1 MIHDRNL
8 TSVTAGMGSFMKQM
22 LTAKQSIWEQVTG
35 MIYDN
40 ISELIGRTPL
50 VRLHMDNPEIK
61 AELLAKVEFFN
72 PGGSIKDR
80 VGAYM
85 LLDAE
90 KNGKIEPGATIIEP
104 TSGNTGV
111 GLALMAAVKHYNMIL
126 TMPENMSQE
135 RQSLLKAYGAKIVL
149 TPAADGMAGAI
160 AKAKELL
167 EEIPGSYMCGQ
178 FDNPANPMAH
188 YLTTA
193 QEIYNDTEG
202 NVDIVVS
209 AIGTGGTIT
218 GIARGLKEYNQQIQ
232 VIGVEPLQSAVLN
245 GHPKGPHKIQGI
257 GAGFVPSILDLSLID
272 EVLMIDGDEAMAE
285 SRMLAKTQGILVGIS
300 SGAAVLA
307 AEKIASRPE
316 NAGKRIVVILPD
328 TGERY
333 LSTELFQETK

>member
-1 MIHDRNL
+1 
-8 TSVTAGMGSFMKQM
+8 
-22 LTAKQSIWEQVTG
+22 

-40 ISELIGRTPL
+40 IGQLIGRTPL
-50 VRLHMDNPEIK
+50 VRLHLSNPEIK
-61 AELLAKVEFFN
+61 AEILAKVEFFN
-72 PGGSIKDR
+72 PGGSVKDR

-85 LLDAE
+85 LQDAE
-90 KNGKIEPGATIIEP
+90 EKGKIKPGATIIEP

-111 GLALMAAVKHYNMIL
+111 GLALMAAVKGYKMIL

-135 RQSLLKAYGAKIVL
+135 RRSLLKAYGAQIVL

-167 EEIPGSYMCGQ
+167 QEIPGSYMCGQ
-178 FDNPANPMAH
+178 FDNPANPQAH

-193 QEIYNDTEG
+193 QEIYADTEG
-202 NVDIVVS
+202 KVDIIVS

-218 GIARGLKEYNQQIQ
+218 GIARGLKEYNKDIQ
-232 VIGVEPLQSAVLN
+232 VIGVEPLQSAVIN

-257 GAGFVPSILDLSLID
+257 GAGFIPSILDLSLID
-272 EVLMIDGDEAMAE
+272 EVLMIDGNAAMAE

-300 SGAAVLA
+300 SGAAALA
-307 AEKIASRPE
+307 AQQIASRPE

-333 LSTELFQETK
+333 LSNELFRETN

>member
-1 MIHDRNL
+1 
-8 TSVTAGMGSFMKQM
+8 
-22 LTAKQSIWEQVTG
+22 

-40 ISELIGRTPL
+40 IGQLIGRTPL
-50 VRLHMDNPEIK
+50 VRLNLNNPEIK
-61 AELLAKVEFFN
+61 AELLAKVESFN

-90 KNGKIEPGATIIEP
+90 ENGKIAPGATIIEP

-111 GLALMAAVKHYNMIL
+111 GLALMAAVKGYKMIL
-126 TMPENMSQE
+126 TMPENMSAE
-135 RQSLLKAYGAKIVL
+135 RQSLLRAYGADIVL

-160 AKAKELL
+160 AKAEELL
-167 EEIPGSYMCGQ
+167 KEIPGSYMCGQ
-178 FDNPANPMAH
+178 FDNQANPMAH

-193 QEIYNDTEG
+193 QEIYADTDG
-202 NVDIVVS
+202 KVDIVVS

-218 GIARGLKEYNQQIQ
+218 GIARGLKEYNKDIQI
-232 VIGVEPLQSAVLN
+232 IGVEPLQSAVIN
-245 GHPKGPHKIQGI
+245 GHPKGAHKIQGI
-257 GAGFVPSILDLSLID
+257 GAGFIPSILDLSLID

-300 SGAAVLA
+300 AGAAVLA

-316 NAGKRIVVILPD
+316 NEGKRIVVILPD

-333 LSTELFQETK
+333 LSTELFREVN

>member
-1 MIHDRNL
+1 
-8 TSVTAGMGSFMKQM
+8 
-22 LTAKQSIWEQVTG
+22 

-40 ISELIGRTPL
+40 IGQLIGRTPL
-50 VRLHMDNPEIK
+50 VRLHLANPDIK
-61 AELLAKVEFFN
+61 ADVLAKVEFFN

-85 LLDAE
+85 LQDAE
-90 KNGKIEPGATIIEP
+90 EKGKIAPGATIIEP

-111 GLALMAAVKHYNMIL
+111 GLALMAAVKGYHMIL

-135 RQSLLKAYGAKIVL
+135 RQSLLKAYGAQIVL
-149 TPAADGMAGAI
+149 TPAADGMPGAI

-167 EEIPGSYMCGQ
+167 QEIPGSYMCGQ

-202 NVDIVVS
+202 KVDIVVS

-218 GIARGLKEYNQQIQ
+218 GIARGLKEYNKDIQ
-232 VIGVEPLQSAVLN
+232 MIGVEPLQSAVLN

-257 GAGFVPSILDLSLID
+257 GAGFIPSILDLSLVD

-285 SRMLAKTQGILVGIS
+285 SRMLARTRGS
-300 SGAAVLA
+300 W
-307 AEKIASRPE
+307 
-316 NAGKRIVVILPD
+316 
-328 TGERY
+328 
-333 LSTELFQETK
+333 

>member
-1 MIHDRNL
+1 
-8 TSVTAGMGSFMKQM
+8 
-22 LTAKQSIWEQVTG
+22 

-40 ISELIGRTPL
+40 IGQLIGRTPL
-50 VRLHMDNPEIK
+50 VRLHLSNSEIK
-61 AELLAKVEFFN
+61 AEILAKVEFFN
-72 PGGSIKDR
+72 PGGSVKDR

-85 LLDAE
+85 LQDAE
-90 KNGKIEPGATIIEP
+90 EKGKIKPGATIIEP

-111 GLALMAAVKHYNMIL
+111 GLALMAAVKGYKMIL

-135 RQSLLKAYGAKIVL
+135 RRSLLKAYGAQIVL

-167 EEIPGSYMCGQ
+167 QEIPGSYMCGQ
-178 FDNPANPMAH
+178 FDNPANPQAH

-193 QEIYNDTEG
+193 QEIYADTEG
-202 NVDIVVS
+202 KVDIIVS

-218 GIARGLKEYNQQIQ
+218 GIARGLKEYNKDIQ
-232 VIGVEPLQSAVLN
+232 VIGVEPLQSAVIN

-257 GAGFVPSILDLSLID
+257 GAGFIPSILDLSLID
-272 EVLMIDGDEAMAE
+272 EVLMIDGDAAMAE

-300 SGAAVLA
+300 SGAAALA
-307 AEKIASRPE
+307 AQQIASRPE

-333 LSTELFQETK
+333 LSTELFRETN

>member
-1 MIHDRNL
+1 
-8 TSVTAGMGSFMKQM
+8 
-22 LTAKQSIWEQVTG
+22 

-40 ISELIGRTPL
+40 IGELIGRTPL
-50 VRLHMDNPEIK
+50 VRIHFTDEKIK
-61 AELLAKVEFFN
+61 AEILAKVESFN

-85 LLDAE
+85 LQDAE
-90 KNGKIEPGATIIEP
+90 EKGMIQPGATIVEP

-111 GLALMAAVKHYNMIL
+111 GLALMAAVKGYKMVL

-135 RQSLLKAYGAKIVL
+135 RQSLLRAYGADIVL

-160 AKAKELL
+160 AKAEELL
-167 EEIPGSYMCGQ
+167 REIPGSYMCGQ

-193 QEIYNDTEG
+193 QEIYADTEG
-202 NVDIVVS
+202 KVDIVV
-209 AIGTGGTIT
+209 ATIGTGGTIT
-218 GIARGLKEYNQQIQ
+218 GIAKGLKEYNQDIKI
-232 VIGVEPLQSAVLN
+232 IGVEPLQSAVIN
-245 GHPKGPHKIQGI
+245 GHPKGAHKIQGI
-257 GAGFVPSILDLSLID
+257 GAGFIPSILDLSLID

-300 SGAAVLA
+300 AGAAMKA
-307 AEKIASRPE
+307 AEEIAARPE
-316 NAGKRIVVILPD
+316 NSGKRIVVILPD

-333 LSTELFQETK
+333 LSTELFQEFD

>member
-1 MIHDRNL
+1 
-8 TSVTAGMGSFMKQM
+8 
-22 LTAKQSIWEQVTG
+22 

-40 ISELIGRTPL
+40 IGQLIGHTPL
-50 VRLHMDNPEIK
+50 VRLHLPNPAVK
-61 AELLAKVEFFN
+61 ADILAKVEFFN

-85 LLDAE
+85 LQDAE
-90 KNGKIEPGATIIEP
+90 AQGRIKPGATIIEP

-111 GLALMAAVKHYNMIL
+111 GLALMAAVKGYQMIL

-135 RQSLLKAYGAKIVL
+135 RQSLLRAYGAEIVL

-160 AKAKELL
+160 AKAKALL
-167 EEIPGSYMCGQ
+167 QEIPGSYMCGQ
-178 FDNPANPMAH
+178 FDNPANPQAH

-193 QEIYNDTEG
+193 QEIYADTEG
-202 NVDIVVS
+202 KVDILVS

-218 GIARGLKEYNQQIQ
+218 GIARGLKEHRKDIQI
-232 VIGVEPLQSAVLN
+232 IGVEPLQSAVIN

-257 GAGFVPSILDLSLID
+257 GAGFIPSILDLNLLD
-272 EVLMIDGDEAMAE
+272 EVLMIDGDAAMAE

-300 SGAAVLA
+300 AGAAVLA
-307 AEKIASRPE
+307 AEQVASRPE
-316 NAGKRIVVILPD
+316 NAGKQIVVILPD

-333 LSTELFQETK
+333 LSTELFRENN

>member
-1 MIHDRNL
+1 
-8 TSVTAGMGSFMKQM
+8 
-22 LTAKQSIWEQVTG
+22 

-40 ISELIGRTPL
+40 IGQLIGRTPL
-50 VRLHMDNPEIK
+50 VRLHLANPDIK
-61 AELLAKVEFFN
+61 ADVLAKVEFFN

-85 LLDAE
+85 LQDAE
-90 KNGKIEPGATIIEP
+90 EKGKIAPGATIIEP

-111 GLALMAAVKHYNMIL
+111 GLALMAAVKGYHMIL

-135 RQSLLKAYGAKIVL
+135 RQSLLKAYGAQIVL
-149 TPAADGMAGAI
+149 TPASDGMPGAI
-160 AKAKELL
+160 AKARELL
-167 EEIPGSYMCGQ
+167 QEIPGSYMCGQ

-202 NVDIVVS
+202 KVDIVVS

-218 GIARGLKEYNQQIQ
+218 GIARGLKKYNKDIQ
-232 VIGVEPLQSAVLN
+232 MIGVEPLQSAVLN

-257 GAGFVPSILDLSLID
+257 GAGFIPSILDLDLVD

-285 SRMLAKTQGILVGIS
+285 SRMLARTQGILVGIS
-300 SGAAVLA
+300 AGAAVLA
-307 AEKIASRPE
+307 AEQIASRPE
-316 NAGKRIVVILPD
+316 NAGKCIVVILPD

-333 LSTELFQETK
+333 LSTELFRETN